1 MILVVPEMSMIA
13 QMDSECPTFY
23 ACELCC
29 QFSVFK
35 DTFGKDR
42 ENTSL
47 EKTLLAYGI
56 SVLYFTSLDEMNL
69 IHLIFSIELW
79 L

>member
-1 MILVVPEMSMIA
+1 MILVVPEMFMIA

-35 DTFGKDR
+35 DTFDKGR
-42 ENTSL
+42 ENTFL
-47 EKTLLAYGI
+47 E
-56 SVLYFTSLDEMNL
+56 EMFL
-69 IHLIFSIELW
+69 
-79 L
+79 